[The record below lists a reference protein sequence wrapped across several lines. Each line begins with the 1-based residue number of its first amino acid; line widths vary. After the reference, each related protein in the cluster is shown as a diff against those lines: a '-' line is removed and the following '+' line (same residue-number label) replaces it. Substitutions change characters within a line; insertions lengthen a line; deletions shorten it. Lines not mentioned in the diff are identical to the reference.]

1 MGWAARGIL
10 QPRQANT
17 GKPAVAAAESNRWR
31 VKTLAGRVG
40 GPAREGY
47 TSPQGCASDMT
58 QDPVSQRKQHNA
70 DDFALTRDA
79 IRWLASLPDP
89 VRPIELG
96 RKFPRIINTIAAKWA
111 DFIGCRRYLNSLQI
125 DDRGGRQ
132 GFPFE
137 IVQEICTLREYFDS
151 LYPPDKDLWQKA
163 IDANKR

>member
-1 MGWAARGIL
+1 
-10 QPRQANT
+10 
-17 GKPAVAAAESNRWR
+17 
-31 VKTLAGRVG
+31 
-40 GPAREGY
+40 
-47 TSPQGCASDMT
+47 MT
-58 QDPVSQRKQHNA
+58 QDPTSQRKQQNA
-70 DDFALTRDA
+70 DDFAPNRDA
-79 IRWLASLPDP
+79 IRWLASLPDE

-125 DDRGGRQ
+125 DERGGRQ

-137 IVQEICTLREYFDS
+137 IVQEICALREYFDS

>member
-1 MGWAARGIL
+1 
-10 QPRQANT
+10 
-17 GKPAVAAAESNRWR
+17 
-31 VKTLAGRVG
+31 
-40 GPAREGY
+40 
-47 TSPQGCASDMT
+47 MT
-58 QDPVSQRKQHNA
+58 QDPTSQRKQQNA
-70 DDFALTRDA
+70 DDFALNRDA

-137 IVQEICTLREYFDS
+137 IGQEICTLREYFDS

>member
-1 MGWAARGIL
+1 
-10 QPRQANT
+10 
-17 GKPAVAAAESNRWR
+17 
-31 VKTLAGRVG
+31 
-40 GPAREGY
+40 
-47 TSPQGCASDMT
+47 MT
-58 QDPVSQRKQHNA
+58 QDPTSQRKQQNA
-70 DDFALTRDA
+70 DDFALNRDA
-79 IRWLASLPDP
+79 IRWLASLPDE

-125 DDRGGRQ
+125 DERGGRQ

>member
-1 MGWAARGIL
+1 
-10 QPRQANT
+10 
-17 GKPAVAAAESNRWR
+17 
-31 VKTLAGRVG
+31 
-40 GPAREGY
+40 
-47 TSPQGCASDMT
+47 MT
-58 QDPVSQRKQHNA
+58 QDPTSQRKQQNG
-70 DDFALTRDA
+70 DDFALNRDA
-79 IRWLASLPDP
+79 IRWLASLPDG